1 MSVVL
6 RVVWWS
12 RGAGRVYA
20 GVWCVDE
27 WKINQRTDQ
36 SKTQSTHQLKL
47 QSIGNGTT
55 EKQRKPNQ
63 KFHTKGATVTFIMG
77 AKSYTKTLA
86 TKKKKNGNQT
96 NNAQTKG
103 EELQANNGE
112 NKQTQTHT
120 LAHICTAPKYAES
133 NSKNRE
139 ISRKIPK

>member
-1 MSVVL
+1 MKNKSTNRPIKDPIYTPIKVAINWKWHN
-6 RVVWWS
+6 RKAKKTKS
-12 RGAGRVYA
+12 EISYKRCNSNFYNGR
-20 GVWCVDE
+20 
-27 WKINQRTDQ
+27 K
-36 SKTQSTHQLKL
+36 KL
-47 QSIGNGTT
+47 QKNFG
-55 EKQRKPNQ
+55 
-63 KFHTKGATVTFIMG
+63 
-77 AKSYTKTLA
+77 
-86 TKKKKNGNQT
+86 KKNGNQT